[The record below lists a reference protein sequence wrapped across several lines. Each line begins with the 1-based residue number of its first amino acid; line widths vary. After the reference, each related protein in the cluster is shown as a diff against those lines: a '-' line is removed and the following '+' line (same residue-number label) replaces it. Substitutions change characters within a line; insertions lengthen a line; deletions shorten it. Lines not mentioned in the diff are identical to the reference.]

1 MVYTSRQNFNVQLRV
16 ANITISKLRIDLLII
31 FLNMYLL
38 AGKKHLYNLKKYSKE
53 KYPLRIREKRQ
64 LINDIRDRQ
73 NDRLDLEPQNPNLFE
88 QNKINT
94 NSTNH
99 FKILLQKNGKRSP
112 NNLIDNMDKDESDK
126 DI

>member
-1 MVYTSRQNFNVQLRV
+1 
-16 ANITISKLRIDLLII
+16 
-31 FLNMYLL
+31 MYLL
-38 AGKKHLYNLKKYSKE
+38 AGKKHLYNLNKYNKE
-53 KYPLRIREKRQ
+53 KYPLRIREKGQ
-64 LINDIRDRQ
+64 LINGIRDRQ
-73 NDRLDLEPQNPNLFE
+73 NDKLDLEPQNPNLFE